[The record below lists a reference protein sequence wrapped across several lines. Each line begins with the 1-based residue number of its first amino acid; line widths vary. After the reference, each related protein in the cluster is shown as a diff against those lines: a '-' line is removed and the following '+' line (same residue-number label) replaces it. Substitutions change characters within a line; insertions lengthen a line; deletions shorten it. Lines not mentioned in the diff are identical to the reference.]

1 MFAAE
6 RRQLV
11 LELVRNQGAVSL
23 RELAAAVRA
32 SDVTV
37 RRDLR
42 HLESEGLLSRRHGG
56 AVAAGP
62 VMAAPE
68 PTHTEKGRQA
78 ADEKA
83 AIAATAMELVSD
95 GDAVVLGTGTTI
107 QALAS
112 RLAVFAELTVVTNS
126 LLVAQSL
133 AGSRHVE
140 VVLVG
145 GAVRGSILAT
155 IGPAAEQMLAGMRVT
170 TAFVSGDGL
179 SSARGLSTPNISVAS
194 MDRALVATATRVA
207 VLADHTKLGV
217 DSVVRTV
224 PPERIDDLYTDDEA
238 DRDEL
243 ARFAELGVRVHVA
256 ARSVDRTPAGRHQT
270 VQGSDQGSDR

>member
-23 RELAAAVRA
+23 RELAAAVQA

-42 HLESEGLLSRRHGG
+42 HLESAGLLSRRHGG
-56 AVAAGP
+56 AVAATGP
-62 VMAAPE
+62 AAALRE
-68 PTHTEKGRQA
+68 PTHTEKARQA
-78 ADEKA
+78 AEEKA
-83 AIAATAMELVSD
+83 AIAAAAVELVSD
-95 GDAVVLGTGTTI
+95 GDAVVLGAGTTTE
-107 QALAS
+107 ALAD
-112 RLAVFAELTVVTNS
+112 RLAAFAELTVVTNS
-126 LLVAQSL
+126 LLVAHSL
-133 AGSRHVE
+133 ARSRHIE
-140 VVLVG
+140 VVLAG

-155 IGPAAEQMLAGMRVT
+155 FGPAAEQMLAGMRVT

-179 SSARGLSTPNISVAS
+179 TAARGLSTPNISVAS

-207 VLADHTKLGV
+207 VLADHTKIGV

-238 DRDEL
+238 DQDEL
-243 ARFAELGVRVHVA
+243 TRFAELGVRVHVA
-256 ARSVDRTPAGRHQT
+256 PRSEGQPDRTPDERH
-270 VQGSDQGSDR
+270 R